1 MLDPMLETH
10 YDIPDIYVRRWA
22 SACHLSAVVLFFL
35 PIAPIVLPAVIWFLK
50 RDEHFY
56 IDEQG
61 RESVNFQISM
71 TLYAGIVG
79 VLLLVLKWV
88 FLGYLFLWVPVLI
101 HIAQIMLALVG
112 ALRAYDGEK
121 FRYPFT
127 IPFIAPIEGED
138 IH

>member
-22 SACHLSAVVLFFL
+22 SACHLSAVVLFFV
-35 PIAPIVLPAVIWFLK
+35 PMAPILIPAIIWYLK

-61 RESVNFQISM
+61 RESVNFQLSM
-71 TLYAGIVG
+71 TLY
-79 VLLLVLKWV
+79 VLITAVVLHVLKWI
-88 FLGYLFLWVPVLI
+88 FLGYLFLWVPTLI
-101 HIAQIMLALVG
+101 YIAQIMLALVG

-121 FRYPFT
+121 FRYPFS
-127 IPFIAPIEGED
+127 IPFIAPLEGEEL
-138 IH
+138 H

>member
-1 MLDPMLETH
+1 MLNPMLDTH

-22 SACHLSAVVLFFL
+22 SACHLCVLVGFL
-35 PIAPIVLPAVIWFLK
+35 FPLGPPIVAFIVWRLK

-61 RESVNFQISM
+61 RESVNFQFSM
-71 TLYAGIVG
+71 TLYAMVVG
-79 VLLLVLKWV
+79 VMLWVLRSI
-88 FLGYLFLWVPVLI
+88 FLGYFLGWIPVLV
-101 HIAQIMLALVG
+101 HIAQVLLALVG

-127 IPFIAPIEGED
+127 IPFIAPLDTEL
-138 IH
+138 H